1 MKKYSKKISLGLLS
15 FILLSGVG
23 YLSFQ
28 HLNKIEL
35 PVPEIKSEPAPG
47 LSYFLSDLEK
57 EIDGTYQTKLTKGE
71 VENLYNGI
79 TMVDVP
85 HAFVESFPEGINPD
99 VTEDQTLFIK
109 IMTAHLL
116 RTNEKIVRERKV
128 VFELIN
134 KIQAQKE
141 LSESEKKVFAFLT
154 KKYDVEHLHTDISK
168 VLELVNRVDIIPVS
182 MGVAQAIW
190 VTNWGTKMQKSPF
203 LEYAWKDEEHY
214 EPIEFDKIS
223 QATDSFALQ
232 LNTRSQ
238 LIHFRMMR
246 QSSRVFIYSRTYG
259 FYLLP
264 ELVNYL
270 PTIPSYTT
278 QLRLVYSLGYIQ
290 DLDNACFKD
299 ACYLTK

>member
-1 MKKYSKKISLGLLS
+1 MKKYSKQLSLSLLTV
-15 FILLSGVG
+15 ILLTGVG
-23 YLSFQ
+23 YFSFQ
-28 HLNKIEL
+28 HFSKKDL
-35 PVPEIKSEPAPG
+35 PVLEKEEPVST
-47 LSYFLSDLEK
+47 LSYFLPDLAK
-57 EIDGTYQTKLTKGE
+57 EIEGNYQTNLTKGE

-85 HAFVESFPEGINPD
+85 HAFVENFPEGIKAD

-116 RTNEKIVRERKV
+116 RTNEKIVRERKI
-128 VFELIN
+128 VFELLN
-134 KIQAQKE
+134 KIQTQKE
-141 LSESEKKVFAFLT
+141 LTESEKEVFVFLT

-203 LEYAWKDEEHY
+203 LEHAWKDEKHY
-214 EPIEFDKIS
+214 EPIEFEKLS

-232 LNTRSQ
+232 LNTRSE
-238 LIHFRMMR
+238 LIHFRLMR
-246 QSSRVFIYSRTYG
+246 KNSRVFIYGRTYG

-264 ELVNYL
+264 ELANYL